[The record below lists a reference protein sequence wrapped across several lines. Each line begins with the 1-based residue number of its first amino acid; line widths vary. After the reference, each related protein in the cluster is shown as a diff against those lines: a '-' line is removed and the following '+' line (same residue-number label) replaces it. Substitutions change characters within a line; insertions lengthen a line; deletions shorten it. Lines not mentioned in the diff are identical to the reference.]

1 MVLAPG
7 GERFR
12 ANILL
17 LGLRESD
24 LGRSTIM
31 HEVTV
36 VDVYGY
42 MPLRFLTTE
51 VAGRLAVWETG
62 QDQQRSA
69 GGS

>member
-1 MVLAPG
+1 MNLGILFGLAALAVWSHVSVMLAG
-7 GERFR
+7 F
-12 ANILL
+12 A
-17 LGLRESD
+17 LG
-24 LGRSTIM
+24 
-31 HEVTV
+31 
-36 VDVYGY
+36 DVYGY